1 LNNITCDNLDHIY
14 IGYILYID
22 NMNNKQQPKETMQK
36 ELTLEVKEVN
46 RQIAIIKDDLV
57 NDIDVLFYDI
67 ENIEDQAKILRTI
80 LREFNNYN
88 LEAVKQYVKL
98 STEVK

>member
-1 LNNITCDNLDHIY
+1 MKKTN
-14 IGYILYID
+14 
-22 NMNNKQQPKETMQK
+22 QPKETMQK

-67 ENIEDQAKILRTI
+67 ENIEDQAKVFRTI
-80 LREFNNYN
+80 LREFSNYN

-98 STEVK
+98 ST

>member
-1 LNNITCDNLDHIY
+1 MNIKTN
-14 IGYILYID
+14 
-22 NMNNKQQPKETMQK
+22 QTKETMQK

-98 STEVK
+98 STENK

>member
-1 LNNITCDNLDHIY
+1 MNIKTN
-14 IGYILYID
+14 
-22 NMNNKQQPKETMQK
+22 QPKETMQK

-67 ENIEDQAKILRTI
+67 ENIEDQAKVFRTI
-80 LREFNNYN
+80 LREFSLYD
-88 LEAVKQYVKL
+88 LEAIKQYVKL
-98 STEVK
+98 STKGK

>member
-1 LNNITCDNLDHIY
+1 
-14 IGYILYID
+14 
-22 NMNNKQQPKETMQK
+22 MKNKSNKKETMQK

-67 ENIEDQAKILRTI
+67 ENIEDQAKVFRTI
-80 LREFNNYN
+80 LREFSNYN

-98 STEVK
+98 STQGK

>member
-1 LNNITCDNLDHIY
+1 MNIKTN
-14 IGYILYID
+14 
-22 NMNNKQQPKETMQK
+22 QPKETMQK

-98 STEVK
+98 STEDK

>member
-1 LNNITCDNLDHIY
+1 
-14 IGYILYID
+14 
-22 NMNNKQQPKETMQK
+22 MKNKSNKKETMQK

-67 ENIEDQAKILRTI
+67 ENIEDQAKVFRTI
-80 LREFNNYN
+80 LREFSNYN
-88 LEAVKQYVKL
+88 LEAIKQYVKL
-98 STEVK
+98 STEGK

>member
-1 LNNITCDNLDHIY
+1 
-14 IGYILYID
+14 
-22 NMNNKQQPKETMQK
+22 MKNKSNKKETMQK

-98 STEVK
+98 STEGK

>member
-1 LNNITCDNLDHIY
+1 MNIKTN
-14 IGYILYID
+14 
-22 NMNNKQQPKETMQK
+22 QTKETMQK

-98 STEVK
+98 STEDK

>member
-1 LNNITCDNLDHIY
+1 MNIKTN
-14 IGYILYID
+14 
-22 NMNNKQQPKETMQK
+22 QTKETMQK

-67 ENIEDQAKILRTI
+67 GIIVFVSNFMYVGLIMKYQQILWFYTTFPWSLNRPD
-80 LREFNNYN
+80 NN
-88 LEAVKQYVKL
+88 
-98 STEVK
+98 

>member
-1 LNNITCDNLDHIY
+1 MNIKTN
-14 IGYILYID
+14 
-22 NMNNKQQPKETMQK
+22 QPKETMQK

-67 ENIEDQAKILRTI
+67 ENIEDQAKIFRTI
-80 LREFNNYN
+80 LREFSNYN

-98 STEVK
+98 STQGK